1 MLDKEDQT
9 HSWFA
14 DKNMVGDRCEGKI
27 DNNEFRKDSC
37 TAPDRTLVTVSS
49 IKKKSQQAIDKQTN
63 KKGKEQTNVT
73 DLLCVNGSTDERLE
87 YYELEVVN

>member
-37 TAPDRTLVTVSS
+37 TAPDLTLVSVSS

-63 KKGKEQTNVT
+63 KQERKGTNQRLT
-73 DLLCVNGSTDERLE
+73 CCV
-87 YYELEVVN
+87 

>member
-1 MLDKEDQT
+1 MYCSGSYL
-9 HSWFA
+9 
-14 DKNMVGDRCEGKI
+14 
-27 DNNEFRKDSC
+27 
-37 TAPDRTLVTVSS
+37 S
-49 IKKKSQQAIDKQTN
+49 ICFLYKKKSQQAIDKQTN

>member
-1 MLDKEDQT
+1 
-9 HSWFA
+9 
-14 DKNMVGDRCEGKI
+14 MVGDRCEGKI

-63 KKGKEQTNVT
+63 KQERKGTNQR
-73 DLLCVNGSTDERLE
+73 D
-87 YYELEVVN
+87 